1 MSRRLRRWL
10 AAIRLTGVSSSRP
23 VLRRG
28 PVRRCLL
35 GWSTAAP
42 HPHIGRTRTIDRAHV
57 RSPISPG
64 SNHRSAGY
72 YTAGR
77 EAHRCSRRADFQRC
91 PALSTAIDPVCRF
104 LSDDSENSD
113 SRRAETVEGAEGK
126 IKADG
131 TTLGHRAK
139 TSWSAH
145 WVRRRRAAPSKRCCS
160 AAPWQNANIRAAFRG
175 TTRSLVVLLD

>member
-28 PVRRCLL
+28 PVRCCLL
-35 GWSTAAP
+35 DWSTAAP
-42 HPHIGRTRTIDRAHV
+42 HPHIGRNRTIDRAHV

-77 EAHRCSRRADFQRC
+77 EAHRCSRRADFQLC

-104 LSDDSENSD
+104 LSDDSENSN

-131 TTLGHRAK
+131 TTLGIARKYRGLHIGWK
-139 TSWSAH
+139 TAG
-145 WVRRRRAAPSKRCCS
+145 
-160 AAPWQNANIRAAFRG
+160 G
-175 TTRSLVVLLD
+175 TVQRT